1 MTKVKKFN
9 PGDYVV
15 YPAHGVGKITDIN
28 KTNIAGQDLELLVVS
43 FDKDKMTLKIP
54 LAKAQQSGLREISSK
69 TTINNAITTLK
80 SKAKI
85 KRAMWSRRAQEYE
98 TKINSGDPVSIAE
111 VVRDL
116 HRKSNQSE
124 QSYSE
129 RQIYEQALGR
139 LAHEFAAS
147 EQIDKDSAAEKIT
160 QILVNKQKLA

>member
-15 YPAHGVGKITDIN
+15 YPAHGVGKVTEID
-28 KTNIAGQDLELLVVS
+28 KTSIAGHDLELLVVT

-69 TTINNAITTLK
+69 TTINTAISTLK

-129 RQIYEQALGR
+129 RQIYEQALSR

-147 EQIDKDSAAEKIT
+147 ERIGKEEATSKIT
-160 QILVNKQKLA
+160 DILINKKLA